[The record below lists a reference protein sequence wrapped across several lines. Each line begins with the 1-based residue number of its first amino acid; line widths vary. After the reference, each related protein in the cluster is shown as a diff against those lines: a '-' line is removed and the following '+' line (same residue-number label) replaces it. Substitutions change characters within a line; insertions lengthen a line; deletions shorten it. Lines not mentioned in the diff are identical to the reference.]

1 MPICCP
7 APGKGFLAAALIF
20 GVLVSRCIAGPILG
34 FQGRL
39 QVSGTN
45 YHGNAGFRFALVP
58 SAGGDAVWLSSPDA
72 DTNGIPD
79 DPVPLTL
86 ERGVFA
92 LSLGDDSL
100 PGMTV
105 IPQES
110 LGPMPLAVR
119 VWFQTGTNP
128 PTRLLP
134 DQPLSTVGT
143 ALRANTVEDDSISLD
158 SLQRPV
164 RALLLN
170 MESLTAGLMS
180 QVELNT
186 VTLMSVQ
193 DQVSRLGAES
203 VGLSNRVETLNGTL
217 GTVQDRLTQLDSA
230 AAGLS
235 NRVDTHDGSLVSAQD
250 HLDRLDAT
258 ALSLAAALA
267 SLSNAVAANATPAG
281 AVVASLSASDPI
293 LIAAGYERFHGFP
306 SPSWESIPAASET
319 PLARTD
325 HVTAFVG
332 GDVVVWGGLL
342 ANGSATASG
351 AAYRVSSSTW
361 RTLSPLGAPSA
372 RAAAG
377 FSASTNTLWIWGGF
391 ASGAFLQSGG
401 VWSADTGN
409 WSAIPNSGAPT
420 GRDGHAVAW
429 TGSRLLVWGGR
440 NDAGLLDDG
449 SQWNPNGGNW
459 SALPTDGA
467 PSVRMDPIAVL
478 CGRHWVVWGGIG
490 PDGVLGNGARLEVDA
505 SGIPTGWTPV
515 SATGAPSARSGACA
529 VWTGTRLVVWGGVA
543 DSPLATG
550 ALYDPVADT
559 WTALPTTLAPS
570 ARTGAASIWTGQEM
584 VVFGGLGVAG
594 TLSDGAAY
602 HPADAK
608 WRPLSNPGS
617 PAARH
622 SSGAVWT
629 GSRLFLFGGS
639 GASGTIAAPFQV
651 DPSPTWHL
659 YRKP

>member
-1 MPICCP
+1 VPICCP
-7 APGKGFLAAALIF
+7 APGKGFLAAALF
-20 GVLVSRCIAGPILG
+20 LGVLVSRCIAGPILG

-45 YHGNAGFRFALVP
+45 FQGNAGFRFALVP
-58 SAGGDAVWLSSPDA
+58 AAGGDPVWLSSPDA
-72 DTNGIPD
+72 DNNGIPD

-92 LSLGDDSL
+92 LSLGDDTL
-100 PGMTV
+100 PGMTG
-105 IPQES
+105 IPLES
-110 LGPMPLAVR
+110 LGSGPLAVR
-119 VWFQTGTNP
+119 VWFQPGTNP

-143 ALRANTVEDDSISLD
+143 ALRANSVEDDRVGFSA
-158 SLQRPV
+158 LQRPV
-164 RALLLN
+164 LSRFAEMDAATSGLSNLVEAHGLTLLL
-170 MESLTAGLMS
+170 
-180 QVELNT
+180 
-186 VTLMSVQ
+186 VQ
-193 DQVSRLGAES
+193 DRLTRLDAET
-203 VGLSNRVETLNGTL
+203 VVLSNRVETLGGTL
-217 GTVQDRLTQLDSA
+217 GTVQGRLTQLDAA

-250 HLDRLDAT
+250 HLARLDAT
-258 ALSLAAALA
+258 ALNLTAALA
-267 SLSNAVAANATPAG
+267 SLSNAVAASAPPAG
-281 AVVASLSASDPI
+281 SVVASLSASDPN
-293 LIAAGYERFHGFP
+293 LTGAGYERFHGFP
-306 SPSWESIPAASET
+306 SPSWESIPATAES

-325 HVTAFVG
+325 HVTAWVG

-351 AAYRVSSSTW
+351 AAYRPSSSSW

-377 FSASTNTLWIWGGF
+377 FAASTNALWVWGGF
-391 ASGAFLQSGG
+391 ASGTFLQSGG
-401 VWSADTGN
+401 AWTSDTGSWSAVPT
-409 WSAIPNSGAPT
+409 AGAPS
-420 GRDGHAVAW
+420 GRDGHSVAW

-449 SQWNPNGGNW
+449 SHWNPSNGTW

-467 PSVRMDPIAVL
+467 PSARMNAIAVL
-478 CGRHWVVWGGIG
+478 CGRRWVVWGGIG
-490 PDGVLGNGARLEVDA
+490 PGGVLGDGARLEIDS
-505 SGIPTGWTPV
+505 SGIPTGWTTL
-515 SATGAPSARSGACA
+515 SSTGAPSARSGACA
-529 VWTGTRLVVWGGVA
+529 VWTGTRLIVWGGEA
-543 DSPLATG
+543 DAPLATG
-550 ALYDPVADT
+550 AAYDPSADT
-559 WTALPTTLAPS
+559 WTALPSTLAPS
-570 ARTGAASIWTGQEM
+570 ARTRAASVWTGQEM

-594 TLSDGAAY
+594 VLADGGAY

-617 PAARH
+617 PAGRY

-629 GSRLFLFGGS
+629 GARLFLFGGEGSS
-639 GASGTIAAPFQV
+639 GSIAAPFQV